1 MDLYVKC
8 LNLKKVSLD
17 KVLQKVPNDLKDIF
31 KEKYYYQHYSISRKN
46 LLKPTND
53 PIAIKM
59 KKKKIKELFMI
70 WVLRKA
76 SVCNKLPEQ
85 ETREYCLSLFR

>member
-1 MDLYVKC
+1 
-8 LNLKKVSLD
+8 VSLD
-17 KVLQKVPNDLKDIF
+17 KVLQKVPSDLKDIF

-70 WVLRKA
+70 
-76 SVCNKLPEQ
+76 
-85 ETREYCLSLFR
+85 

>member
-1 MDLYVKC
+1 
-8 LNLKKVSLD
+8 
-17 KVLQKVPNDLKDIF
+17 
-31 KEKYYYQHYSISRKN
+31 
-46 LLKPTND
+46 
-53 PIAIKM
+53 M